1 MPALSA
7 RKEARSR
14 SINHRFHYLSCLKIF
29 EERLLLVES
38 FKYLQVYFSW
48 ELLVNDTRVW
58 VCELSAHWPREQ
70 TALRLNFA
78 LEHPCGTRLKSGL
91 CLKWPAGC
99 AFSLFCPFP
108 LPQHLL
114 WEHFLNES
122 LAHKWAPW
130 SLFLQN
136 LRQQSW
142 MVERAI

>member
-29 EERLLLVES
+29 EKRLLLVES

-99 AFSLFCPFP
+99 AFSLFCLVSLSLSIFRGSTSLMNPWHTSG
-108 LPQHLL
+108 HLGVC
-114 WEHFLNES
+114 FC
-122 LAHKWAPW
+122 
-130 SLFLQN
+130 
-136 LRQQSW
+136 RT
-142 MVERAI
+142 